1 MPIQHRF
8 HDDAKFQALHAHH
21 DTAVAGPSRMPMWF
35 SRCWGRSFSPPHAAA
50 CQCPARAHRRS
61 CSSWRRTPP
70 SRCWAWVRR
79 LCIDNVVGA
88 WYSLPTSSKY
98 GRSPLNNS
106 QFSWT
111 GKVVATSILSSSSL
125 ALTGGIGIM
134 RLCLGELAFR
144 TRLQALCMP
153 AASKHRLIRRVA
165 EG

>member
-1 MPIQHRF
+1 MVVQVLG
-8 HDDAKFQALHAHH
+8 AKFL
-21 DTAVAGPSRMPMWF
+21 
-35 SRCWGRSFSPPHAAA
+35 AAA
-50 CQCPARAHRRS
+50 RSSLSMSGAGASQELQQLAQDTSEPLLGLGAPPLHRQCGWCMVLTADIFE
-61 CSSWRRTPP
+61 
-70 SRCWAWVRR
+70 VQ
-79 LCIDNVVGA
+79 
-88 WYSLPTSSKY
+88 
-98 GRSPLNNS
+98 RSPLNNS

-111 GKVVATSILSSSSL
+111 GKVVATSILNSSSL